1 MDGLSIQFRPLAE
14 SRSAPHLLR
23 DGCRRQA
30 RPSREAELLGGRK
43 PRQSA
48 GRALSER
55 MPSHWMSPAHAER
68 VTARAG
74 DRLAAG
80 ESVTV
85 PRLRERA
92 RWCAGP
98 AGPRPVGGTYLPNV
112 PWRSSEGSAG
122 RDPRHEAVA
131 LLAALEGETAPHS
144 PEQVELTRDFP
155 VRRSCVAQRHLFG
168 PILVSSGS
176 KSGSGAAS
184 NPAGVGKV
192 AGSNPVAPMI
202 TPVLRQ

>member
-1 MDGLSIQFRPLAE
+1 MRSGASPCACWTPYYLGCWPVNGRSEHSISPTGRVQ
-14 SRSAPHLLR
+14 SAPHLLR
-23 DGCRRQA
+23 DGCRLQA
-30 RPSREAELLGGRK
+30 RPSGEAEQLGGRAR
-43 PRQSA
+43 RQSA

-85 PRLRERA
+85 ARLRERA
-92 RWCAGP
+92 RRCPGP

-155 VRRSCVAQRHLFG
+155 LRRSCVAQRHLFRSIAVRG
-168 PILVSSGS
+168 LSG
-176 KSGSGAAS
+176 
-184 NPAGVGKV
+184 
-192 AGSNPVAPMI
+192 
-202 TPVLRQ
+202 RQH